1 MTLAKRICPKRLA
14 STPTNLTPGERSDLW
29 REGPSTA
36 AWRSYARSA
45 AGEFGWPL
53 FLPALPNA
61 ATARNGPKGR
71 SESWPRKT
79 CLKGQR
85 GEQTWSNPRAATD
98 KTRDRYLA
106 SKLLQSGQ
114 YITLPCLRR
123 VRQNLFAP
131 QSSRNQITLPG
142 VPSQPPLRAH
152 GRAKMAGQ
160 RGIYLTFGDACVII
174 SACKAYLRH
183 QMCPKRL
190 PEEHKNKRPACATKA
205 SLARRAEHARSHG
218 TAASAAGKFCCVQCR
233 LFKSP

>member
-1 MTLAKRICPKRLA
+1 MRTRVRKAEIWIHSCAKRICPKRLA

-29 REGPSTA
+29 RVGPSTA

-53 FLPALPNA
+53 FLPAIPCA

-98 KTRDRYLA
+98 KTPEEYLA
-106 SKLLQSGQ
+106 SKFTQSGEN
-114 YITLPCLRR
+114 ITLPCLRR

-131 QSSRNQITLPG
+131 RSSRNQMTSPG
-142 VPSQPPLRAH
+142 APPHPLFART
-152 GRAKMAGQ
+152 GGQ
-160 RGIYLTFGDACVII
+160 
-174 SACKAYLRH
+174 KW
-183 QMCPKRL
+183 
-190 PEEHKNKRPACATKA
+190 PANVEFT
-205 SLARRAEHARSHG
+205 
-218 TAASAAGKFCCVQCR
+218 
-233 LFKSP
+233 

>member
-14 STPTNLTPGERSDLW
+14 STPTNLTPGGRSDLW
-29 REGPSTA
+29 RVGPSTA

-53 FLPALPNA
+53 FLPALPHA

-98 KTRDRYLA
+98 KTPEKYLA
-106 SKLLQSGQ
+106 SKLTQSGE

-131 QSSRNQITLPG
+131 RSSRNQMTSPDG
-142 VPSQPPLRAH
+142 PPHPL
-152 GRAKMAGQ
+152 
-160 RGIYLTFGDACVII
+160 F
-174 SACKAYLRH
+174 
-183 QMCPKRL
+183 
-190 PEEHKNKRPACATKA
+190 
-205 SLARRAEHARSHG
+205 ARSGGQKWPANVEFTRSAH
-218 TAASAAGKFCCVQCR
+218 AAA
-233 LFKSP
+233 

>member
-29 REGPSTA
+29 RVGPSTA

-53 FLPALPNA
+53 FLPALPHA

-98 KTRDRYLA
+98 KTPEEYLA
-106 SKLLQSGQ
+106 SKFMQSGEN
-114 YITLPCLRR
+114 ITLPCLCR

-131 QSSRNQITLPG
+131 QSSRNQKTFPG
-142 VPSQPPLRAH
+142 VPPHPL
-152 GRAKMAGQ
+152 
-160 RGIYLTFGDACVII
+160 F
-174 SACKAYLRH
+174 
-183 QMCPKRL
+183 
-190 PEEHKNKRPACATKA
+190 
-205 SLARRAEHARSHG
+205 ARSG
-218 TAASAAGKFCCVQCR
+218 GQKWPANVEFT
-233 LFKSP
+233 